1 MALIMFI
8 CGLYSGNYTNNTVE
22 KCYAATK
29 KNTTNKVSQLYNKLD
44 PVAKGYFDIIIN
56 EDKSL
61 YKYHKKYHKKYVKS
75 ETSMKK
81 SALYDVVS
89 ELKELNSDLIALD
102 IPTSARYAFLAAASG
117 MSVGVADGPLPI
129 ADIIGAFV
137 AIGAIGILAM
147 EWPEIEKKW
156 PEIEK
161 AFEKC
166 FSNISTDI
174 SKAFSKLKV
183 KVQDKYYSLQFQNFS
198 KHYAKHAKEFKDMK
212 GGTGKKPSK
221 KEYYNMAKSFLNK
234 KSNDIIEGKDVEN
247 FDRMV
252 KFNKKTLEYLVYEK
266 SSKRIISYFLPKWT
280 AYNNGTISSKKEWIK
295 EALEY
300 TLRHISRK

>member
-1 MALIMFI
+1 
-8 CGLYSGNYTNNTVE
+8 
-22 KCYAATK
+22 
-29 KNTTNKVSQLYNKLD
+29 
-44 PVAKGYFDIIIN
+44 
-56 EDKSL
+56 
-61 YKYHKKYHKKYVKS
+61 
-75 ETSMKK
+75 
-81 SALYDVVS
+81 
-89 ELKELNSDLIALD
+89 
-102 IPTSARYAFLAAASG
+102 

-137 AIGAIGILAM
+137 AIVAIGILAM

-221 KEYYNMAKSFLNK
+221 KEYYNMAKSFLKTPRKELQADGIYLCEVSIPNK
-234 KSNDIIEGKDVEN
+234 AIAAVYKSEILAHLLQIDG
-247 FDRMV
+247 
-252 KFNKKTLEYLVYEK
+252 FN
-266 SSKRIISYFLPKWT
+266 
-280 AYNNGTISSKKEWIK
+280 G
-295 EALEY
+295 
-300 TLRHISRK
+300 